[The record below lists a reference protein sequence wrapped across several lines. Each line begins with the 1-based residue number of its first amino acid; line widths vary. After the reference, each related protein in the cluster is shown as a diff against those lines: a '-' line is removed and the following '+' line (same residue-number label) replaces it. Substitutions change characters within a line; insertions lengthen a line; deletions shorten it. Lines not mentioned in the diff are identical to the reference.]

1 MKKVFALL
9 LVLVMV
15 IGLCAC
21 GDKSEK
27 SPASVA
33 GRYYLVSMTEGDMTI
48 TIEEYSAMLGIDVEM
63 YIDVRA
69 DGTATAKNM
78 DGEYMEMAWGNGQMW
93 PVEEPGETAPC
104 TFSGNTMTVD
114 AGSDGKMV
122 FKKGAPAKDSDED
135 VAFDDYDV
143 DFDYDADLGD
153 LDDYDVD
160 FDYDAALDDLDDY
173 DVDFDYDADLGDLD
187 DYDVDFDDADLEDAL
202 SELEDALSQ
211 LEDIDFDDFG

>member
-21 GDKSEK
+21 GDKGGKTPSGN
-27 SPASVA
+27 SVA
-33 GRYYLVSMTEGDMTI
+33 GRYYLVSMAEGDMTI
-48 TIEEYSAMLGIDVEM
+48 SIEEYSEMLGYDVEM

-93 PVEEPGETAPC
+93 PVDEPEEKANC
-104 TFSGNTMTVD
+104 TFSGDTMTV
-114 AGSDGKMV
+114 GMDGEKMV

-160 FDYDAALDDLDDY
+160 FDYDA
-173 DVDFDYDADLGDLD
+173 DLG